1 MSALNSDEVDG
12 TVAFRSIPEGEDSMR
27 KILEAIGLGALAVL
41 ASLPWSAMH
50 GPNHRPVK
58 ISTPFDR
65 AAM

>member
-1 MSALNSDEVDG
+1 
-12 TVAFRSIPEGEDSMR
+12 MR
-27 KILEAIGLGALAVL
+27 KRLEAIGLGGLAPL
-41 ASLPWSAMH
+41 AFLPWSAMH